1 MAGQSK
7 PDRLT
12 GSWDHRAERSG
23 AALRELISLF
33 RSLLGVFPPGGRRF
47 VLLNAWL
54 LASLAILDVAALG
67 LFAALI
73 GPIAGG
79 QAASLPIVGK
89 LTSTGL
95 VLAVVVICLLM
106 VLKAVLA
113 VWITWWG
120 IRRIARY
127 EVAIGDRLFRA
138 YINAPWLTRL
148 RRNSAD
154 ILQFSNSGVDAAVNA
169 FVIPGTTLIGEA
181 VTLIAVI
188 ATLGVAQPELA
199 VVTLVYMAALGAAL
213 YFWAARRSRVAGE
226 AYVTATVRTGRLV
239 LEIVGAMKE
248 VTLRNKEREVA
259 AVVEASR
266 SRTAMARATMT
277 FLAGIPRYV
286 LDAGLVG
293 GFLVVGGA
301 GFLIGGGVEQALS
314 AIALFALAGFRIAPS
329 VVRAQSVLS
338 GMIGNSFYVKRL
350 LAEMSDTELAA
361 QAAAPETVVPVP
373 QDAQRIRLDHVT
385 FRYPVSEEPAI
396 RDLSLEIELGS
407 TVAFVGESGSGKS
420 TLVDLVLGLIEPTEG
435 RVLVDDVPLSDLRRA
450 WRDRV
455 AYVPQ
460 EVALF
465 DASIAQNVALTWSD
479 DADRDRVRTALER
492 AHLWEVVGTREG
504 GIDAPIGERGLAL
517 SGGQRQRLG
526 IARALY
532 TDPLVLVM
540 DEATSALDSRTEAA
554 VTESVADLE
563 GEVTVIVV
571 AHRLATIKHSDR
583 IFFLRRGE
591 LVGSGT
597 FEELVAQFPDFA
609 EQAHLAGLA

>member
-1 MAGQSK
+1 MLA
-7 PDRLT
+7 
-12 GSWDHRAERSG
+12 
-23 AALRELISLF
+23 I
-33 RSLLGVFPPGGRRF
+33 FPAGGRRF

-54 LASLAILDVAALG
+54 LASLAILDIGALG

-73 GPIAGG
+73 GPIAAGRPVT
-79 QAASLPIVGK
+79 LPLIGE
-89 LTSTGL
+89 LTTAGL
-95 VLAVVVICLLM
+95 VWAVVVICALM
-106 VLKAVLA
+106 MLKAVLA
-113 VWITWWG
+113 VVITRWG

-127 EVAIGDRLFRA
+127 EVAIGDRLFRG

-154 ILQFSNSGVDAAVNA
+154 MLQFSSSGVDATVNA

-181 VTLIAVI
+181 VTLAAVI
-188 ATLGVAQPELA
+188 ATLAVAQPLLA
-199 VVTLVYMAALGAAL
+199 LVTLLYMFLLAAAL
-213 YFWAARRSRVAGE
+213 YLWVARRARVAGE
-226 AYVTATVRTGRLV
+226 EYVTATVRTSRLV

-259 AVVEASR
+259 SVVEASR
-266 SRTAMARATMT
+266 SRTANARATMT
-277 FLAGIPRYV
+277 FLNGVPRYA

-293 GFLVVGGA
+293 GFLVVGA
-301 GFLIGGGVEQALS
+301 VGFLTGGLEQALS
-314 AIALFALAGFRIAPS
+314 GIALFGLAGFRIAPS
-329 VVRAQSVLS
+329 VVRAQTVLS
-338 GMIGNSFYVKRL
+338 GMTANSFYVKRL
-350 LAEMSDTELAA
+350 LAEMSDSELAA
-361 QAAAPETVVPVP
+361 QAAAPETVAPVP
-373 QDAQRIRLDHVT
+373 SDAKRIRLEHVT
-385 FRYPVSEEPAI
+385 FRYPVSDELAI
-396 RDLSLEIELGS
+396 RDLSLEIELGT

-435 RVLVDDVPLSDLRRA
+435 RVLVDDILLSDVRHA

-465 DASIAQNVALTWSD
+465 DATIAQNVALTWSD
-479 DADRDRVRTALER
+479 DADRDRVRGALER
-492 AHLWEVVGTREG
+492 AHLWDVVGSREG
-504 GIDAPIGERGLAL
+504 GVDAPIGERGLAL

-554 VTESVADLE
+554 VTESIAELD

-597 FEELVAQFPDFA
+597 FDQLIAQFPDFA
-609 EQAHLAGLA
+609 EQAQLAGLA

>member
-1 MAGQSK
+1 MCLEQ
-7 PDRLT
+7 R
-12 GSWDHRAERSG
+12 
-23 AALRELISLF
+23 LRELISLF
-33 RSLLGVFPPGGRRF
+33 RGLLAIFPPGGRRF

-67 LFAALI
+67 LFALLI
-73 GPIAGG
+73 GPIAAGR
-79 QAASLPIVGK
+79 AVILPIVGT
-89 LTSTGL
+89 LSSAG
-95 VLAVVVICLLM
+95 VAWAVVFICVLM

-113 VWITWWG
+113 VVITWWG

-154 ILQFSNSGVDAAVNA
+154 MLQFSNSGVDAAVNA
-169 FVIPGTTLIGEA
+169 FVIPGATLIGEA

-188 ATLGVAQPELA
+188 ATLA
-199 VVTLVYMAALGAAL
+199 VVQPMLALVTLLYMLALGAGL
-213 YFWAARRSRVAGE
+213 YVWAARRSRVAGE
-226 AYVTATVRTGRLV
+226 DYVTATVRTSRLV

-248 VTLRNKEREVA
+248 VTLRNKERDVA
-259 AVVEASR
+259 AVVAASR
-266 SRTAMARATMT
+266 TRTANARATMT

-286 LDAGLVG
+286 LEAGLVG

-301 GFLIGGGVEQALS
+301 GFVMGGVEQALS

-329 VVRAQSVLS
+329 VVRAQMVLS
-338 GMIGNSFYVKRL
+338 GMISNAFYVKRL
-350 LAEMSDTELAA
+350 LAEVSDTELAA
-361 QAAAPETVVPVP
+361 QDAAPKNVAPVP
-373 QDAQRIRLDHVT
+373 PNAQRIRLENVT
-385 FRYPVSEEPAI
+385 FRYPVSDELAI
-396 RDLSLEIELGS
+396 RDLSLEIELG
-407 TVAFVGESGSGKS
+407 TKVAFVGESGSGKS

-435 RVLVDDVPLSDLRRA
+435 RILVDDVPLSDIRHA

-479 DADRDRVRTALER
+479 DADRDRVRSALER
-492 AHLWEVVGTREG
+492 AHLWEVVGKRDG
-504 GIDAPIGERGLAL
+504 GVDAPIGERGLAL

-532 TDPLVLVM
+532 SDPLVLVM

-583 IFFLRRGE
+583 IFFLRRGN

-597 FEELVAQFPDFA
+597 FDELVAQFPDFA